1 MDEIGYGGAT
11 NWKACKFCH
20 GVGCQSCLWLGGY
33 HVWRLWPT
41 GQKGEKM
48 FHTVDEDFDHFLSYS
63 GMRNEPQDTLRKLYI
78 AFKAAWDPCH
88 SAQHCVE
95 PTGATGAAPKSE

>member
-1 MDEIGYGGAT
+1 
-11 NWKACKFCH
+11 
-20 GVGCQSCLWLGGY
+20 
-33 HVWRLWPT
+33 
-41 GQKGEKM
+41 M

-88 SAQHCVE
+88 SAQHDVQ
-95 PTGATGAAPKSE
+95 PNDAAEQNSDSGSVGRVIG